1 MSTEIRV
8 QHQADMHQD
17 ALRALIMAWARDQ
30 DTGEPRYIMELGADR
45 RGNRSRCI
53 CPSCLAPVTAVNAAK
68 TEFIKRPHFRHPPG
82 TEKQSCSI
90 VAARFALLKEVQ
102 AEGWIQLPQLRRKAT
117 ATGLS
122 GQTYE
127 AWVTAPPEKA
137 RIANISF
144 RDHARALLTLDDGRH
159 LQVLLTGSATVL
171 PSEEISACLTLNIDD
186 PEAASLSPDELRRR
200 LILMPDWLCWQ
211 SHWADNALETEARRL
226 LERQMFDAI
235 EAPPPDLDLST
246 VPAELRRETVL
257 HFLAK
262 QILRHA
268 GEIQV
273 PAIRHEVTRRAA
285 TGMSFTRTWFKSE
298 TTLTLSNIEL
308 ECRLGRVVPDIVCEA
323 RDERGNLL
331 QRLCI
336 EITVTNPIEEERKAR
351 LQLEGD
357 ATLEVDL
364 SRTGGRLT
372 QAEFQDMLVREIAF
386 KSWIWHPEA
395 SAALAELQQ
404 QLDADIQ
411 QYLSETKK
419 ARKWRSEVLAMDA
432 GEIGRHYL
440 AAATTYLQEQD
451 RLDGR
456 IPSASREAV
465 ESARLEMMRL
475 ADMLAIHGYFGG
487 TGTAKVQV
495 VRILS
500 RFLSLKHDRGVGYR
514 LSTGFEVLNAIW
526 QTRAQNREDIPMY
539 LAAARLWKIRLSQ
552 KQAETVQS
560 WRLEV
565 KASIEAGAATYLR
578 QPTNDR
584 LLTLLFPDLADAL
597 AATTNRALQKR
608 FLPGAKPLAT
618 RDGFL
623 TGQALEQWL
632 RDHPESASIWEHLR
646 H

>member
-1 MSTEIRV
+1 
-8 QHQADMHQD
+8 MHQD

-68 TEFIKRPHFRHPPG
+68 AEFIKRPHFRHPPG

-117 ATGLS
+117 AIGLS

-127 AWVTAPPEKA
+127 AWVTAPPEKV
-137 RIANISF
+137 RIANVNF
-144 RDHARALLTLDDGRH
+144 QDHARALLTLDDGRR

-171 PSEEISACLTLNIDD
+171 PSEEVSACLTLNIDD
-186 PEAASLSPDELRRR
+186 PEAASLSPDELRKR
-200 LILMPDWLCWQ
+200 LTLMPDWLCWQ
-211 SHWADNALETEARRL
+211 SHWADNALEAEAREL
-226 LERQMFDAI
+226 LERQMLDAI
-235 EAPPPDLDLST
+235 EAPPPDLDLRAI
-246 VPAELRRETVL
+246 PAELHRETVL

-262 QILRHA
+262 QILKDA
-268 GEIQV
+268 GEIRV
-273 PAIRHEVTRRAA
+273 PAIHHEVTEHAA
-285 TGMSFTRTWFKSE
+285 TGMSFTRTWSKPE
-298 TTLTLSNIEL
+298 ARLALSNIEL

-323 RDERGNLL
+323 RDEHGNFLP
-331 QRLCI
+331 RLCI
-336 EITVTNPIEEERKAR
+336 EITVTNLIEEERKAR

-357 ATLEVDL
+357 AVLEVDL

-395 SAALAELQQ
+395 SAALVGLQQ
-404 QLDADIQ
+404 QVAADLQ
-411 QYLSETKK
+411 KNLAEMEK
-419 ARKWRSEVLAMDA
+419 ARKRRSEILAMDA
-432 GEIGRHYL
+432 SEIGHNYL
-440 AAATTYLQEQD
+440 VAVTAYLQKLERRD
-451 RLDGR
+451 DGTA
-456 IPSASREAV
+456 SAT
-465 ESARLEMMRL
+465 ESARLETMRL
-475 ADMLAIHGYFGG
+475 ADMLAIHGYFGKAG
-487 TGTAKVQV
+487 TSKVEV

-500 RFLSLKHDRGVGYR
+500 RFLSLKNDRGVGYR

-539 LAAARLWKIRLSQ
+539 LAAARLWKIRLSE
-552 KQAETVQS
+552 KQAEIVQS
-560 WRLEV
+560 WRIEV

-597 AATTNRALQKR
+597 AATTKQALQKR
-608 FLPGAKPLAT
+608 FLPGTKPPVT

-623 TGQALEQWL
+623 TGPALEQWL
-632 RDHPESASIWEHLR
+632 RDHPESAPVWEHLR